1 MQNQDLQIK
10 LIVSAKP
17 EAVFQAINNVRRWWS
32 EEITGSTAQLNDEFS
47 YKYEDVH
54 HCEIKIIKTIPN
66 KIVEWYI
73 KNNYFKFTIDKNE
86 WTGTTI
92 RFEIIEQSDCT
103 EIIFT
108 HIGLTDQLEC
118 FEICSGAWS
127 NYILSS
133 LKNLILTG
141 TGNPNGKG
149 KPQTEDESK
158 FLNDN

>member
-17 EAVFQAINNVRRWWS
+17 EAVFQAINNVRGWWS
-32 EEITGSTAQLNDEFS
+32 EEITGSTVQLNDKFN
-47 YKYEDVH
+47 YNFEDVH
-54 HCEIKIIKTIPN
+54 RCEIKIITSIPN

-73 KNNYFKFTIDKNE
+73 KNNYFKFTKDKTE

-92 RFEIIEQSDCT
+92 RFEIIANENNT
-103 EIIFT
+103 EVIFT
-108 HIGLTDQLEC
+108 HLGLTDQLEC

-127 NYILSS
+127 QYILTS
-133 LKNLILTG
+133 LKHLIETG

-149 KPQTEDESK
+149 NPQTEDESK
-158 FLNDN
+158 FLNNN